1 MRLELTTRSLEDLQ
15 RSREYWQAAEEKQC
29 FLDKRE
35 EAWEL
40 SRSQVSLRPKTRK
53 EFENYI
59 KRNVMPGPFRDSK
72 ENQKSLQKWTDELRR
87 NVHEEERRLE
97 REKRDMMEQEDFN
110 SWHRRLRS
118 KAWEQRELGS
128 LEAEPVQAKVN

>member
-1 MRLELTTRSLEDLQ
+1 MRLELTTRSLENLQ

-53 EFENYI
+53 EFENDI
-59 KRNVMPGPFRDSK
+59 NRNMMFGPFRDSK
-72 ENQKSLQKWTDELRR
+72 EDQKS
-87 NVHEEERRLE
+87 
-97 REKRDMMEQEDFN
+97 F
-110 SWHRRLRS
+110 
-118 KAWEQRELGS
+118 
-128 LEAEPVQAKVN
+128 AKVDG